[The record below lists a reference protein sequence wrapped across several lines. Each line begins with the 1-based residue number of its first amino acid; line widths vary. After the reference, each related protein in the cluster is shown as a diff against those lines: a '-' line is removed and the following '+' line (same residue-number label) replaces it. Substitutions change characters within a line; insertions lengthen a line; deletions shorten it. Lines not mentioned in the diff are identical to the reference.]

1 MDIQEFISNYK
12 NHPVM
17 FIGTGLSLRYLSNS
31 YSWENLLKK
40 IALDFNSNEEYYL
53 DIKARYMKGQ
63 QCDFEK
69 VATDL
74 EKDFNDYL
82 QKNRNGKFKHI
93 NDLFYE
99 NMKNGV
105 NISRF
110 KLYISDLLS
119 SAEVKDSVLPEI
131 VELKKARKNIGSI
144 ITTNYDTMI
153 EDIFS
158 FNPLI
163 GNDILLSNPYGSVY
177 KIHGCVSSPDKI
189 IITEDDY
196 KKFDERYE
204 LIRAQLLSL
213 FIHNPIIFIGYNIGD
228 KNIKD
233 ILKTIFSYVDY
244 NSEESKKIR
253 DNFLLIEHEEGLDN
267 TEVVEHDIDIEG
279 FPTIR
284 INKLKTDNFIALY
297 QAVSNLILPVSAM
310 DIRKVQSVVREIY
323 SGGDIKVSITEDL
336 DKLKNSDKVLVV
348 GSKNTIKYEFQ
359 TISEMMANYFQII
372 EESNAQLLKLIN
384 KQKIQS
390 AQYFPIFAFSEICE
404 DIIDKDILKERQR
417 DKIENI
423 IKNAPEICCGT
434 HTTPQ
439 EVIEDKAISQTYK
452 IIEIICSI
460 MNGSM
465 DMVSAEKYL
474 CDFPNKRC
482 TDYRKVL
489 CAYDIKKYSDDEAR
503 NADV

>member
-1 MDIQEFISNYK
+1 
-12 NHPVM
+12 
-17 FIGTGLSLRYLSNS
+17 
-31 YSWENLLKK
+31 
-40 IALDFNSNEEYYL
+40 
-53 DIKARYMKGQ
+53 
-63 QCDFEK
+63 
-69 VATDL
+69 
-74 EKDFNDYL
+74 
-82 QKNRNGKFKHI
+82 
-93 NDLFYE
+93 
-99 NMKNGV
+99 
-105 NISRF
+105 
-110 KLYISDLLS
+110 
-119 SAEVKDSVLPEI
+119 
-131 VELKKARKNIGSI
+131 
-144 ITTNYDTMI
+144 MI

-196 KKFDERYE
+196 NKFDERYE

-233 ILKTIFSYVDY
+233 ILRTIFSYVDY

-253 DNFLLIEHEEGLDN
+253 DNFLLIEYEEGLDN

-284 INKLKTDNFIALY
+284 INKLKTDNFVALY
-297 QAVSNLILPVSAM
+297 QAVANLVLPVSAM

-323 SGGDIKVSITEDL
+323 SGGNIKVSITEDL
-336 DKLKNSDKVLVV
+336 DNLKNSDKVLVV

-359 TISEMMANYFQII
+359 TISEMMVNYFQII

-390 AQYFPIFAFSEICE
+390 SQYFPIFAFSEICE
-404 DIIDKDILKERQR
+404 EINEVDALKERQS

-423 IKNAPEICCGT
+423 IKNAPEICGGT
-434 HTTPQ
+434 HITPQ

-460 MNGSM
+460 INGNM
-465 DMVSAEKYL
+465 EMVSVEDYL
-474 CDFPNKRC
+474 RAFPNKRS
-482 TDYRKVL
+482 TDYRRLL
-489 CAYDIKKYSDDEAR
+489 CAYDMKKYS
-503 NADV
+503 